1 MAVKLKTVSLTK
13 FRLIRVLPSKVYIAK
28 LGRTVGLKGQLKL
41 HIDSDFPEQFSKNA
55 TFITNKNI
63 TLTIESFNKNNNVV
77 KFIGFDNIDDVKKLI
92 NQQLFVTAEHSK
104 QNRILKAKEY
114 FWFDLVDC
122 DIEENSLLLGK
133 VIEIHRFPQGDY
145 FEIQTSNGLIKDK
158 GLPTNFLLPYDD
170 KYIVNVDIKQKHIQ
184 VQNAFDILEAS

>member
-1 MAVKLKTVSLTK
+1 M
-13 FRLIRVLPSKVYIAK
+13 RVLPSKVYIAK

-104 QNRILKAKEY
+104 QNCILKAKEY